1 MLEDLDI
8 DIDIQNIKI
17 QEKIIDYK
25 IDFFYLIFINDR

>member
-25 IDFFYLIFINDR
+25 IDFFLFNFYK